1 MGNFFEA
8 LLTFCGVC
16 GMIFAAVYA
25 YRSIFVAVG
34 LFTTKVFPKT
44 EHMHKYAILI
54 PARNE
59 ETVIGN
65 LLDSIAEQDYPSELL
80 SVFVVADNC
89 TDKTA
94 EIARAK
100 GAVCYERFDNEH
112 RTKGYALQFL
122 FENIERDYKIDSFEG
137 YFIFDSDNLLKCD
150 YISRMN
156 EAFDSGEKIIT
167 SYRNTKNFDDSIISS
182 SYALHWM
189 RSSRTEH
196 RARSVMKI
204 PTRIQGTG
212 YLFASEIVANGWK
225 YTSFTED
232 RAFSA
237 DAIVNG
243 YNISYC
249 DAAEFYDEQ
258 PSDLKIA
265 MRQRIRWA
273 KGHLQAFVELGGKLF
288 CDIFKKGASGMRR
301 IASADMFFT
310 VFPHEL
316 ITAFT
321 TVLVILAFTGLIVF
335 DCRDFL
341 EALEV
346 FGRSVLRFAKEYGS
360 HVVLS
365 AYVCITEFSRIKKM
379 KAYKYV
385 LYVITFPIFDF
396 IGYAASLI
404 ALCTKV
410 TWKPIP
416 HRADLSIKDIENMK
430 REASGIKK

>member
-1 MGNFFEA
+1 MGEFFEA
-8 LLTFCGVC
+8 LLSFCGVC
-16 GMIFAAVYA
+16 GLVFAVVYA

-34 LFTTKVFPKT
+34 LFKTKVFAKT
-44 EHMHKYAILI
+44 EHMHKYAVLI

-65 LLDSIAEQDYPSELL
+65 LLDSIKGQDYPAELI

-89 TDKTA
+89 DDKTA
-94 EIARAK
+94 QIARSK
-100 GAVCYERFDNEH
+100 GAICYERFDNEH
-112 RTKGYALQFL
+112 RTKGFALKFL
-122 FENIERDYKIDSFEG
+122 FENIERDFGIRSFDG
-137 YFIFDSDNLLKCD
+137 YFIFDSDNLLNRD

-196 RARSVMKI
+196 RARSVMNI

-212 YLFASEIVANGWK
+212 YLFASEIVENGWN

-258 PSDLKIA
+258 PTNLKIA

-288 CDIFKKGASGMRR
+288 CNIFKKKSTPMRR
-301 IASADMFFT
+301 VASADMFFT

-316 ITAFT
+316 VTAII
-321 TVLVILAFTGLIVF
+321 TVLVIVAFAGLMLF
-335 DCRDFL
+335 DSRDIF
-341 EALEV
+341 EVLEV
-346 FGRSVLRFAKEYGS
+346 FWRSVVRFGKDYGS
-360 HVVLS
+360 HVALS
-365 AYVCITEFSRIKKM
+365 AYVCITEFHHIKKM
-379 KAYKYV
+379 KWYKYI

-396 IGYAASLI
+396 IGYTSSLI

-416 HRADLSIKDIENMK
+416 HKSDLSIGDIENMK
-430 REASGIKK
+430 REDLHEQK